1 MSRNKSRHTTGHT
14 SGHTSGHTPGYASRA
29 TSGRARSEARA
40 ESFRCLHCGLDV
52 PMTAAGTS
60 HRNHC
65 PNCLWSRHLDDTPG
79 DRAADCGA
87 RMEPVAI
94 SVRGDGEWV
103 LVHRC
108 VHCDVLHANRTAG
121 DDNVL
126 PLTRLAVRPLAQ
138 PPFPLE
144 RLGSL

>member
-1 MSRNKSRHTTGHT
+1 MSRDTSRHTSGRTPEHT
-14 SGHTSGHTPGYASRA
+14 SKHTAKH
-29 TSGRARSEARA
+29 TSGRASGRARFEARA

-52 PMTAAGTS
+52 PMAAAGTS

-65 PNCLWSRHLDDTPG
+65 PNCLWSRHVDDTPG

-87 RMEPVAI
+87 RMEPLAI